1 MMQRN
6 RQRFAAIPALV
17 IGLLSIKEG
26 GSVLLGLSTP
36 AYPVLQWLVLYNVVL
51 GFVSLGA
58 AVSMWMQRR
67 WAGTLAVTI
76 LSFHG
81 LVFLALVAL
90 FALGKTVAPISIMA
104 MLFRTTVWLVIV
116 ALLLW
121 KRQARG
127 GNAS

>member
-6 RQRFAAIPALV
+6 RQRCAAIPALV

-51 GFVSLGA
+51 GFVSIA
-58 AVSMWMQRR
+58 AAIGMWTQRR
-67 WAGTLAVTI
+67 WAGTLAVMI
-76 LSFHG
+76 LSLHG
-81 LVFLALVAL
+81 LVFLALVTL
-90 FALGKTVAPISIMA
+90 FALGKTVASISIMA
-104 MLFRTTVWLVIV
+104 MLFRTTLWLVIV

-121 KRQARG
+121 KKQAHG
-127 GNAS
+127 GTA